1 MNALAKYD
9 AACRALAEAVSAD
22 EVMNIRLEAKAIEAV
37 ARVAKNL
44 DLEKAAVKL
53 RIRAE
58 ARLGDMLAQAES
70 QGLLH
75 SGRPSK
81 DENAAATEGLSRLN
95 LKEAGIDHK
104 LSSRA
109 QKLHGI
115 GTEALDDLLER
126 FDEETDK
133 RGRIATDIISA
144 ETASRNA
151 QSRRNLAQE
160 LSDATALQ
168 PTGRKFPVIYADPAW
183 RRKAGIGNRAYENH
197 YTTETWDEI
206 LAMPVEHRALPDAWL
221 FLWIPRAHLLALHP
235 TEIETPL
242 GRCKVKL
249 PLAYAVAQA
258 WGFDAYSTCFVWT
271 KTDEDCPEDHGL
283 GLIVWDQDELLCLFK
298 RGRGLPKP
306 DTDVKVGS
314 NHRERAGKHS
324 AKPAY
329 YRDMINAMT
338 GNLPVLELFARE
350 DENNWLP
357 PNFYTWGNQSLSTAE
372 RITDDSRTNR
382 DTESVPDSV
391 GTDGRQAQTSVS
403 EPASADPQNPQPP
416 VDAGSP
422 SFVESALPEIVLPGK
437 WATYEH
443 VAGFVDLTSA
453 VAGRTS

>member
-9 AACRALAEAVSAD
+9 AACRALAEAVTAD

-37 ARVAKNL
+37 GRVAKNI
-44 DLEKAAVKL
+44 DLEIAARTL

-58 ARLGDMLAQAES
+58 ARLGAMILEGEEKGIIAS
-70 QGLLH
+70 HG
-75 SGRPSK
+75 GRRK
-81 DENAAATEGLSRLN
+81 DQDSVSETCSRAT
-95 LKEAGIDHK
+95 LKEMGIDPK
-104 LSSRA
+104 LSAQSR
-109 QKLHGI
+109 KLAAI
-115 GTEALDDLLER
+115 GTDGVDDLLNQFKKTSE
-126 FDEETDK
+126 DSGTL
-133 RGRIATDIISA
+133 ATFII
-144 ETASRNA
+144 TAATAKRNA
-151 QSRRNLAQE
+151 DSRRNLAQE

-197 YTTETWDEI
+197 YATKAWDEI
-206 LAMPVEHRALPDAWL
+206 LAMPVANRSLPDAWL

-235 TEIETPL
+235 TEIDTSK

-283 GLIVWDQDELLCLFK
+283 GLIVWDQDEILCLFK
-298 RGRGLPKP
+298 RGHGLPKP

-324 AKPAY
+324 AKPEY

-350 DENNWLP
+350 DDEHLLP
-357 PNFYTWGNQSLSTAE
+357 PNFYTWGNQSKNTAE
-372 RITDDSRTNR
+372 RIADDSRTNH
-382 DTESVPDSV
+382 DSDSA
-391 GTDGRQAQTSVS
+391 TNHEQQTALTPAISS
-403 EPASADPQNPQPP
+403 ASAPEPASTLSSAPQPMG
-416 VDAGSP
+416 DAGSP
-422 SFVESALPEIVLPGK
+422 SFPEIILPGM
-437 WATYEH
+437 APTFEAI
-443 VAGFVDLTSA
+443 AGFVDLTSPI
-453 VAGRTS
+453 AGRAS